1 MTKCRGVT
9 GNDRK
14 ALVNI
19 IATLYFFC
27 LKGIEENTTGQNHD
41 SE

>member
-19 IATLYFFC
+19 IATLYFFG
-27 LKGIEENTTGQNHD
+27 LKGLENTTGQNHD